1 VVGNGS
7 FIHGTYLPVLGY
19 HADAELGD
27 DDERRKRGLPA
38 KPRMADLYD
47 RAARQ
52 RNYLSADGDWITFNA
67 SVCTS
72 PDQVAF
78 VPGYLKREWHEG
90 GRRCFA
96 FEAEAPILNFYSV
109 LSARYATRRDRW
121 RDVVIEIQYQPGHEY
136 NLDRM
141 IASMKASLD
150 YFTRNFSRYQHRQL
164 RIIEFPRYQLFA
176 QSFPNTIPYS
186 EGVGFIARVDPTDD
200 KDVDYPYYIT
210 AHEVA
215 HQWWGHQIVGAD
227 VQGSTLLS
235 ESLAQYSA
243 LMVMK
248 AAVGPGQMKRFL
260 RYELDRYLTGR
271 AMERKKEL
279 PLVRVENQL
288 YIHYQKASLVFY
300 ALQEAIG
307 EQAVNRALAALL
319 AKHAFRGPPYPTS
332 LDLIAEL
339 RKVTPPQQ
347 QGLITD
353 MFETITLYENR
364 ALEARA
370 QALGGDRYRVTIKVA
385 TKKLRADELGTETE
399 VPLGADEQLQLGVLG
414 EDGKPLLLA
423 RKPLRTGEQEVTLV
437 VSGKPRR
444 AGIDPLNM
452 LIDRKPDDNVVDVE
466 IAGQP

>member
-1 VVGNGS
+1 
-7 FIHGTYLPVLGY
+7 
-19 HADAELGD
+19 
-27 DDERRKRGLPA
+27 
-38 KPRMADLYD
+38 
-47 RAARQ
+47 
-52 RNYLSADGDWITFNA
+52 
-67 SVCTS
+67 VCTS